1 MNKPSEPINLTR
13 FAWLSIAAAIVTIGL
28 KLGAFWITN
37 SVGLLS
43 DALESLVNLVTA
55 IAALIAL
62 HISTRPADEEFAFG
76 YSKVEYFSSGFE
88 GGMILLAAGSIAATA
103 FPRLIRPQ
111 PIEQVGF
118 GLGVSVIAS
127 LINLGISRILARA
140 ARQYGSIT
148 LEADSRHLMTD
159 VITTGGVLVGV
170 LLVSLTGF
178 ERLDPII
185 ALIVAANILF
195 TGIGLLR
202 HSARGLMDVSLPAP
216 EVQDIEE
223 ILKPYQSQGVIFHAL
238 RTRESAARGFVSMHL
253 LVPGKWSVRQAHHK
267 AEQIESEIRAKNP
280 NVAVFT
286 HIEPRED
293 PESLEDSML
302 DKE

>member
-1 MNKPSEPINLTR
+1 
-13 FAWLSIAAAIVTIGL
+13 
-28 KLGAFWITN
+28 
-37 SVGLLS
+37 
-43 DALESLVNLVTA
+43 
-55 IAALIAL
+55 
-62 HISTRPADEEFAFG
+62 
-76 YSKVEYFSSGFE
+76 
-88 GGMILLAAGSIAATA
+88 
-103 FPRLIRPQ
+103 
-111 PIEQVGF
+111 
-118 GLGVSVIAS
+118 
-127 LINLGISRILARA
+127 
-140 ARQYGSIT
+140 
-148 LEADSRHLMTD
+148 

-202 HSARGLMDVSLPAP
+202 HSARGLMDVSLPAS

-238 RTRESAARGFVSMHL
+238 RTRESAARGFVSMHI
-253 LVPGKWSVRQAHHK
+253 LVPGKWSVQQAHHK